1 MAILTILMI
10 AERWGGPV
18 CGTPWDDSKTDY
30 YKGQDVINTCYS
42 MLYCNDD
49 DGDVDA
55 NYD

>member
-18 CGTPWDDSKTDY
+18 CGNPSDDSKTDY
-30 YKGQDVINTCYS
+30 YKGQDVVNTCYS